1 MSLRGKLLGKGSE
14 FKRAIKAS
22 AREGLF
28 DQRGATY
35 GTSKI
40 LGYVCAI
47 HDMDDEDEKL
57 RGTVDV
63 QEYNCED
70 EDTEIG
76 FHGGV
81 LLTAVQNNKSG
92 CFIIPQLFSDV
103 VICQDP
109 STLEEYVIM
118 YSHVSIVENN
128 VHDKITNVVTEY
140 EDFVEYDDIGVE
152 KDYDELEETGNKST
166 ITQTAT
172 GFVESIVDP
181 DGNEL
186 KTERTSQNK
195 TITVGDTKIFID
207 GENVTIETSGNVK
220 FTVGKSEIDAK
231 DGTIDIKT
239 DTANVKASTINAEG
253 DSITVKGSQV
263 EITGGN
269 LSTKGTSSTDLNGPF
284 NAIKVCPFSGAPHC
298 GSKVSGT

>member
-1 MSLRGKLLGKGSE
+1 MSLKGRLLGKGSD
-14 FKRAIKAS
+14 FKRAINAS
-22 AREGLF
+22 ARKGLL
-28 DQRGATY
+28 DQRGAAY

-47 HDMDDEDEKL
+47 HDMDDEDDELK
-57 RGTVDV
+57 GTVDV

-81 LLTAVQNNKSG
+81 LLTAIQNNKSG

-103 VICQDP
+103 VISQDP

-128 VHDKITNVVTEY
+128 VHEKISNTVTEY
-140 EDFVEYDDIGVE
+140 EDFVEYDDMGVE

-166 ITQTAT
+166 VTQTAK
-172 GFVESIVDP
+172 GFTESIVDP

-186 KTERTSQNK
+186 KTERTSQKK

-220 FTVGKSEIDAK
+220 FTVGSSEIDVK
-231 DGTIDIKT
+231 DGTIDVKT

-269 LSTKGTSSTDLNGPF
+269 LSTKGASSTDLNGPF